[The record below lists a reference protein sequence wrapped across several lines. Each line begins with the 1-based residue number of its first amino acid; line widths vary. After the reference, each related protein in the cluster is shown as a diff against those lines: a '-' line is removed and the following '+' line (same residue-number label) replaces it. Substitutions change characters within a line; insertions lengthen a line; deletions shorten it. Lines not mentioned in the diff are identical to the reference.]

1 MIGLITLA
9 MIASVMSGGLCGA
22 IGFYIQRLEIT
33 TMSFS
38 IAHAA
43 LAGASI
49 GLVMGLDPTY
59 SAMVMAIALSLLL
72 GLIFTRISYG
82 KELVSMAIFS
92 ACSAIA
98 LFSIYLSNVKVL
110 ATSSVAVILWGSILA
125 ITPQKLVILAL
136 ATFGFSLYIISY
148 KTQIDSMI
156 YDRKIAEAEGIDVQL
171 HTLAVLFFAGIVI
184 ALTLKLT
191 GGFLVFALLYNPVS
205 TSMQL
210 VRKAH
215 LQLVLSSV
223 LGGASALSGIF
234 VSYAFDWPVGATIA
248 IISTVMLIIS
258 YIVGF
263 LREINKKRCLGKLV
277 SETGDYPA

>member
-1 MIGLITLA
+1 MIELMTLA
-9 MIASVMSGGLCGA
+9 IAASIVSGGLCGA

-49 GLVMGLDPTY
+49 GLLLGLDPTY
-59 SAMVMAIALSLLL
+59 SAMVMAVVLSLLL
-72 GLIFTRISYG
+72 GLIFTKISYG
-82 KELVSMAIFS
+82 RDLVSMAIFS

-98 LFSIYLSNVKVL
+98 LFSIYMSNTRVL

-125 ITPQKLVILAL
+125 ITPQKFVILVLAAL
-136 ATFGFSLYIISY
+136 GFSLYVISY
-148 KTQIDSMI
+148 KIQIDSMI
-156 YDRKIAEAEGIDVQL
+156 YDKKVAEAEGIDVQL
-171 HTLAVLFFAGIVI
+171 HTLMILSFAGIVI

-205 TSMQL
+205 ASIQL

-215 LQLVLSSV
+215 IQLILSSF
-223 LGGASALSGIF
+223 LGGVSALSGMI
-234 VSYAFDWPVGATIA
+234 VSYALDWPVGATIA
-248 IISTVMLIIS
+248 IISTIMLVAS
-258 YIVGF
+258 SLTRFIV
-263 LREINKKRCLGKLV
+263 EIGKKRLLSRLV
-277 SETGDYPA
+277 IQQ

>member
-9 MIASVMSGGLCGA
+9 IIASVMSGSLCGA

-33 TMSFS
+33 TISFN

-49 GLVMGLDPTY
+49 GLLMGLDPTY
-59 SAMVMAIALSLLL
+59 SAMVMAIVLSLLL

-82 KELVSMAIFS
+82 KELISMAIFS

-98 LFSIYLSNVKVL
+98 LFSIYMSNVKVL
-110 ATSSVAVILWGSILA
+110 ATSSVATILWGSILA
-125 ITPQKLVILAL
+125 VNPQKLVILAL
-136 ATFGFSLYIISY
+136 ATFGFSFYIISY
-148 KTQIDSMI
+148 KTQIDSII
-156 YDRKIAEAEGIDVQL
+156 YDRKIANAEGIDVQL
-171 HTLAVLFFAGIVI
+171 HTLAVLFFAGIII

-191 GGFLVFALLYNPVS
+191 GGFLVFALLYNTVS
-205 TSMQL
+205 ASMQI

-215 LQLVLSSV
+215 LQLILSSV
-223 LGGASALSGIF
+223 LGGVSALSGIF

-248 IISTVMLIIS
+248 IISTVILIIS

-263 LREINKKRCLGKLV
+263 IRELGKKRYLEKLV
-277 SETGDYPA
+277 SEYTPNVG

>member
-9 MIASVMSGGLCGA
+9 IIASVMSGGLCGA

-98 LFSIYLSNVKVL
+98 LFSIYLSNV
-110 ATSSVAVILWGSILA
+110 
-125 ITPQKLVILAL
+125 
-136 ATFGFSLYIISY
+136 
-148 KTQIDSMI
+148 
-156 YDRKIAEAEGIDVQL
+156 
-171 HTLAVLFFAGIVI
+171 
-184 ALTLKLT
+184 
-191 GGFLVFALLYNPVS
+191 
-205 TSMQL
+205 
-210 VRKAH
+210 
-215 LQLVLSSV
+215 
-223 LGGASALSGIF
+223 
-234 VSYAFDWPVGATIA
+234 
-248 IISTVMLIIS
+248 
-258 YIVGF
+258 
-263 LREINKKRCLGKLV
+263 
-277 SETGDYPA
+277 

>member
-1 MIGLITLA
+1 MIGLMALA
-9 MIASVMSGGLCGA
+9 IAASIISGSLCGA

-49 GLVMGLDPTY
+49 GLVLGFDPTY
-59 SAMVMAIALSLLL
+59 SAMVMAVVLSLLL
-72 GLIFTRISYG
+72 GLIFTKISHG
-82 KELVSMAIFS
+82 RDLVSMAIFS

-98 LFSIYLSNVKVL
+98 LFSIYMSNAKVL

-125 ITPQKLVILAL
+125 ITPQKFVILVL
-136 ATFGFSLYIISY
+136 AAFGFSLYIISY
-148 KTQIDSMI
+148 KIQIDSMI
-156 YDRKIAEAEGIDVQL
+156 YDKKVAEAEGIDVQL
-171 HTLAVLFFAGIVI
+171 HTLAILSFAGIVI

-205 TSMQL
+205 TSIQL

-215 LQLVLSSV
+215 IQLILSSF
-223 LGGASALSGIF
+223 LGGASALSGML
-234 VSYAFDWPVGATIA
+234 VSYALDWPV
-248 IISTVMLIIS
+248 
-258 YIVGF
+258 
-263 LREINKKRCLGKLV
+263 
-277 SETGDYPA
+277 